1 MRLMSVLAVLA
12 ICIAAVVFFFGIGE
26 RPQEPPVAP
35 AKIGMEAPDF
45 TLKDLQGNTVTLSEY
60 RGKVVFLN
68 FWASWCPPCREEMP
82 SMERLHEVY
91 AGRDFV
97 MLAVNVEQDVH
108 DVRAFLEKHP
118 HKFQIPLDAAGRA
131 QGLYGV
137 YRFPETFLID
147 KNGRI
152 AEHYLGARDWSSVEF
167 LSKINT
173 MLKE

>member
-1 MRLMSVLAVLA
+1 MRLLAVFAVLLIGLA
-12 ICIAAVVFFFGIGE
+12 AVFFFGIGE
-26 RPQEPPVAP
+26 RPQQPPAGR

-45 TLKDLQGNTVTLSEY
+45 TLKDMQGNSVTLSQY

-91 AGRDFV
+91 AGREFV
-97 MLAVNVEQDVH
+97 MLAVNVEQNIN
-108 DVRAFLEKHP
+108 DVRAFLQKSP
-118 HKFQIPLDAAGRA
+118 HTFPILLDAEARA

-152 AEHYLGARDWSSVEF
+152 VEHYLGARDWSSIEF
-167 LSKINT
+167 LGKINS
-173 MLKE
+173 MMKE